1 MENKKWYKFEIV
13 YKKQNTLNF
22 ENKKKLFINYQSTYM
37 ENYIKAEEQAIKLFE
52 IERFGDK
59 LISIQLCI

>member
-37 ENYIKAEEQAIKLFE
+37 ENYIKAEEQAINLFE

-59 LISIQLCI
+59 LISIQLCN

>member
-37 ENYIKAEEQAIKLFE
+37 ENYIKAEEQAINLFE

-59 LISIQLCI
+59 LVSIRCIN